1 MFKAFCLT
9 ASVLLMVFL
18 FGQLIWAQDDI
29 EKDYVEQEIR
39 EELEETIRIE
49 KTDRGFLYD
58 YGGWLR
64 YSTFI
69 FEDPDKQR
77 TLRTWDG
84 RFWAKCLINKYHEF
98 YFRFKTLLF
107 DYNRH
112 DSYGG
117 DDHDF
122 ITPRL
127 DQGFYMVDLVEA
139 LYGDD
144 TAEMVN
150 PKIKAS
156 VGRQFSLLGTGLVY
170 SRVDDGL
177 KLNLSFPGIQ
187 STVIVAQTIKTSND
201 IDRSRPNPDRS
212 RRSFLGLQVDYKR
225 LGKHKPYLIC
235 LIQTDNN
242 KETPDDAAQEYDYNS
257 KYYGI
262 GMKGVLFP
270 RLQYTAEYIKETGKS
285 YASLSSTDKE
295 TIKASAYTFE
305 LKYLPKT
312 VLDPVFTVKY
322 LFGSGDKD
330 RGSVTNTIGG
340 NQVNTNDTGF
350 LSFGYSLTGFVLQ
363 PKISNLSMYSLMISV
378 KPIKD
383 KALCQDSELGV
394 AYYMFSKDKKE
405 GVISD
410 LSASVAKEDIGK
422 EIDLYFNW
430 KMLSD
435 LTFSLR
441 GGRFTPGNAYPA
453 TADEET
459 SFLSFTLSYSF

>member
-1 MFKAFCLT
+1 MIRLFCLT
-9 ASVLLMVFL
+9 VCILSISFL
-18 FGQLIWAQDDI
+18 FGQLSWAQDDVK
-29 EKDYVEQEIR
+29 KDYEEQEIIKD
-39 EELEETIRIE
+39 LEETITIE
-49 KTDRGFLYD
+49 KIDRGFLSD

-64 YSTFI
+64 YSTFV
-69 FEDPDKQR
+69 FDDPDKQR

-98 YFRFKTLLF
+98 YIRFKTLLF

-117 DDHDF
+117 DDHNF

-127 DQGFYMVDLVEA
+127 DQVFYTVDLLRA
-139 LYGDD
+139 LYDEE
-144 TAEMVN
+144 TAEMVY

-177 KLNLSFPGIQ
+177 KLNLSFPGVQ
-187 STVIVAQTIKTSND
+187 STVIVAQTVKHSND
-201 IDRSRPNPDRS
+201 IDRSRPNPKRS
-212 RRSFLGLQVDYKR
+212 NRSFLGLQVDYKR
-225 LGKHKPYLIC
+225 LGKHKPYIIC
-235 LIQTDNN
+235 LIQSDNN
-242 KETPDDAAQEYDYNS
+242 NEKPDDAAQEYDYNS
-257 KYYGI
+257 KYYGV
-262 GMKGVLFP
+262 GMKGALLPKV
-270 RLQYTAEYIKETGKS
+270 QYTVEYIKETGKS
-285 YASLSSTDKE
+285 YATLSNTNKE
-295 TIKASAYTFE
+295 NIKSSAYTAE
-305 LKYLPKT
+305 IKYLPKAA
-312 VLDPVFTVKY
+312 LDPIFTFKY

-330 RGSVTNTIGG
+330 RGSVTNTVGG

-363 PKISNLSMYSLMISV
+363 PKVSNLSMYSLMLSV

-383 KALCQDSELGV
+383 KALCQDSELGI

-410 LSASVAKEDIGK
+410 LSANAAKEDIGK

-441 GGRFTPGNAYPA
+441 GGRFTPGNAYPS
-453 TADEET
+453 TADEVT